1 MFYKF
6 KIKEDNVMGM
16 EITTEATYSAYVAT
30 DPKAAK
36 ADGKKTDEVK
46 KETASEAAVYEK
58 SRPEKKATY
67 SINKMSEE
75 DRAKLVEQ
83 LKKDDEAR
91 QNQLLNIV
99 NEMFG
104 KQAKTFANATDMWRE
119 LASGNFEVD
128 PETRAQAQKDISE
141 DGYFGVK
148 QTSQRLFDFAC
159 AIAGDDVEKMKEMQK
174 AMQKGFDMAGGTWGR
189 KLPDICYQ
197 TLDAANKMF
206 DDYYKSHGVSE

>member
-1 MFYKF
+1 
-6 KIKEDNVMGM
+6 MGI
-16 EITTEATYSAYVAT
+16 EITSEATYSAYVT
-30 DPKAAK
+30 NDTKAAK
-36 ADGKKTDEVK
+36 SDKKTDKSEVK
-46 KETASEAAVYEK
+46 EEVKEAAVYEK
-58 SRPEKKATY
+58 SVPEKKATY

-83 LKKDDEAR
+83 LKSDAEAR
-91 QNQLLNIV
+91 ESQLLNLV

-104 KQAKTFANATDMWRE
+104 KQAKTFANATDMWRQ

-141 DGYFGVK
+141 DGYYGVK

-159 AIAGDDVEKMKEMQK
+159 AIAGDDVDKMKEMQK
-174 AMQKGFDMAGGTWGR
+174 AMQKGFDMAGGTWGG

-197 TLDAANKMF
+197 TLEAANKMF
-206 DDYYKSHGVSE
+206 DDYYKSKGISE

>member
-1 MFYKF
+1 
-6 KIKEDNVMGM
+6 MGM
-16 EITTEATYSAYVAT
+16 EITDAAYTTYVANE
-30 DPKAAK
+30 PQASKSGSKAK
-36 ADGKKTDEVK
+36 DEVK
-46 KETASEAAVYEK
+46 KETSEAAVYEK
-58 SRPEKKATY
+58 SQPEKKATY

-83 LKKDDEAR
+83 LKADSEAR
-91 QNQLLNIV
+91 QNQLLSLV

-128 PETRAQAQKDISE
+128 PETRAQAQKDIAE
-141 DGYFGVK
+141 DGYYGVA

-159 AIAGDDVEKMKEMQK
+159 AIAGDDVDKMKEMQK

-197 TLDAANKMF
+197 TLEAANKMF
-206 DDYYKSHGVSE
+206 DDYYAAHGAE

>member
-1 MFYKF
+1 
-6 KIKEDNVMGM
+6 MGM
-16 EITTEATYSAYVAT
+16 EITTEATYSAYVAKDT
-30 DPKAAK
+30 KVGRSDKKDEKTESKSK
-36 ADGKKTDEVK
+36 AD
-46 KETASEAAVYEK
+46 ASEAAVYEK
-58 SRPEKKATY
+58 SQPEKKATY
-67 SINKMSEE
+67 SINKMSPE
-75 DRAKLVEQ
+75 DRAKLVDQ
-83 LKKDDEAR
+83 LKADAEAR
-91 QNQLLNIV
+91 ESQLLNLV

-141 DGYFGVK
+141 DGYYGVK
-148 QTSQRLFDFAC
+148 QTSQRMFDFAC
-159 AIAGDDVEKMKEMQK
+159 AIAGDDVDKMKEMQK

-189 KLPDICYQ
+189 KLPDICYE

>member
-1 MFYKF
+1 
-6 KIKEDNVMGM
+6 MGI
-16 EITTEATYSAYVAT
+16 EITAEATYSAYVT
-30 DPKAAK
+30 NDTKAAK
-36 ADGKKTDEVK
+36 SDKKTDKSEVK
-46 KETASEAAVYEK
+46 EEVKEAAVYEK
-58 SRPEKKATY
+58 SVPEKKATY

-83 LKKDDEAR
+83 LKSDAEAR
-91 QNQLLNIV
+91 ESQLLNLV

-141 DGYFGVK
+141 DGYYGVK

-159 AIAGDDVEKMKEMQK
+159 AIAGDDVDKMKEMQK

-197 TLDAANKMF
+197 TLEAANKMF
-206 DDYYKSHGVSE
+206 DDYYKSKGVSE

>member
-1 MFYKF
+1 
-6 KIKEDNVMGM
+6 MGM